1 MKISVI
7 SILVVGAALAGCST
21 PASSSGDTQAI
32 APTQA
37 ILLAADAAPFGVK
50 GTFVFEVRAVGQQ
63 DGNIY
68 LNSEL
73 DYRDQRNLTVAIFPD
88 AAQEIRRKFGENAD
102 LALMGR
108 RIKVKGEAKRV
119 KIAFVVNGV
128 PSDKYYYQ
136 TQVFVQTADQ
146 VEVVP

>member
-1 MKISVI
+1 MKCSIIPILISA
-7 SILVVGAALAGCST
+7 AALLGCAT
-21 PASSSGDTQAI
+21 PTSNANDAQSI

-37 ILLAADAAPFGVK
+37 ILLAADAAPLGVK
-50 GTFVFEVRAVGQQ
+50 GTFALEVRAVGRQ

-88 AAQEIRRKFGENAD
+88 AAQELRQKFGEDAD
-102 LALMGR
+102 VALKGKH
-108 RIKVKGEAKRV
+108 IKVRGEAIRV
-119 KIAFVVNGV
+119 TIGFVADGV
-128 PSDKYYYQ
+128 LTDKYYYQ
-136 TQVFVQTADQ
+136 THVNVHEANQ